1 MKTPEQPRGRARRPG
16 KAAEH
21 DHEAAT
27 QALAAA
33 MATRVRGNGKGG
45 AQPGQL
51 STAAAGDRL
60 AANRRRASRVR
71 TGDS

>member
-1 MKTPEQPRGRARRPG
+1 MKTPQQPRGRARRG
-16 KAAEH
+16 KTGEQ

-27 QALAAA
+27 QAMAAA

-45 AQPGQL
+45 AAPGGL
-51 STAAAGDRL
+51 ATAAAGDRL
-60 AANRRRASRVR
+60 AANRLRAARVR

>member
-1 MKTPEQPRGRARRPG
+1 MKVPPQPWGRARRRG
-16 KAAEH
+16 KP
-21 DHEAAT
+21 EAQT

-33 MATRVRGNGKGG
+33 MATRRAGKGKRG
-45 AQPGQL
+45 AAPGQL

-60 AANRRRASRVR
+60 AANRLRASRVR